1 MHTVKWKKAHLKWL
15 QTVLSQ
21 LHVIQERA
29 ELWGQHI
36 DE

>member
-15 QTVLSQ
+15 QTVLFQ

-29 ELWGQHI
+29 ELWGQYK

>member
-15 QTVLSQ
+15 QTVISTTCC
-21 LHVIQERA
+21 QERT
-29 ELWGQHI
+29 ELWGQYK